1 MFNLATTLIGGI
13 IVILTLFLLIHRFT
27 RLNGKA
33 VAMWMA
39 LLVIG
44 TVIPYSILFWPG
56 ADVFAIHFAVY
67 LMTVYIL
74 GIITSQRESAVNRSW
89 HWGPYVIGGFFLVVI
104 SVDSVLVTLAQKG
117 MDSNI
122 AKIWLPKPDS
132 GVKVSS
138 FFPGTVS
145 HDFQQKGQQYN
156 AYLDQV
162 AEQHKLGWQV
172 SKGWLHAPVA
182 NKDTGFKVRILDSNK
197 KPVAGANVVA
207 QFLRPSD
214 KRQDRIYMLTETAAG
229 DYQNDVNLPLP
240 GRWSVVLKIEQ
251 AENRFDVRAA
261 TTINAK

>member
-145 HDFQQKGQQYN
+145 HDFQQKGQ
-156 AYLDQV
+156 
-162 AEQHKLGWQV
+162 G
-172 SKGWLHAPVA
+172 
-182 NKDTGFKVRILDSNK
+182 
-197 KPVAGANVVA
+197 
-207 QFLRPSD
+207 
-214 KRQDRIYMLTETAAG
+214 
-229 DYQNDVNLPLP
+229 
-240 GRWSVVLKIEQ
+240 
-251 AENRFDVRAA
+251 
-261 TTINAK
+261 